1 MPPHKKP
8 GPVNKNR
15 TAVTVTVAEDINEKK
30 NMLNFNN
37 EILHVLKQVHPNIPI
52 TWGALDVMNTII
64 SKMMRRLVRK
74 SYRLNSLRRKKPNLS
89 VKDIDAAVMEA
100 FPPHMAKLALT
111 AARNALT
118 DHHVGQ
124 LSDKMDQTMS
134 IKDINDSVM
143 EAPTDDH
150 RASELSAIMDRKI
163 PRDNKPA
170 AVKKNR
176 TAAVEDVDD
185 EKKKNMFKFKN
196 EILRVLKQVHP
207 NIAITCGALEVTTTI
222 INNMMLKLVQKSFKR
237 NSLRRNKSKL
247 SINDIMSAVMELF
260 PPQMAKLA
268 RTAARKALTN
278 HRVTQLTHKIDRTMS
293 INDIND
299 AAVMEAPTDHRVKL
313 SVQYMRQF
321 IEKKAKFEIMK
332 LNCLCFLSIYF
343 YNVLRLPQPIA
354 EKLEKYYDLGDL
366 KLGSGADENTA
377 KVFGTSL
384 RSMKE
389 KPSDPKED
397 ERIKRKRRIKL
408 KQLQRNE
415 RVSDLRSWRL
425 SADA

>member
-1 MPPHKKP
+1 
-8 GPVNKNR
+8 
-15 TAVTVTVAEDINEKK
+15 
-30 NMLNFNN
+30 
-37 EILHVLKQVHPNIPI
+37 
-52 TWGALDVMNTII
+52 
-64 SKMMRRLVRK
+64 
-74 SYRLNSLRRKKPNLS
+74 
-89 VKDIDAAVMEA
+89 
-100 FPPHMAKLALT
+100 
-111 AARNALT
+111 
-118 DHHVGQ
+118 
-124 LSDKMDQTMS
+124 
-134 IKDINDSVM
+134 M

-185 EKKKNMFKFKN
+185 EKKNMFKFKN

-207 NIAITCGALEVTTTI
+207 NIAITRGALEVMTTI

-299 AAVMEAPTDHRVKL
+299 AAVMEAPTDHRV
-313 SVQYMRQF
+313 S
-321 IEKKAKFEIMK
+321 E
-332 LNCLCFLSIYF
+332 
-343 YNVLRLPQPIA
+343 
-354 EKLEKYYDLGDL
+354 
-366 KLGSGADENTA
+366 
-377 KVFGTSL
+377 
-384 RSMKE
+384 
-389 KPSDPKED
+389 
-397 ERIKRKRRIKL
+397 
-408 KQLQRNE
+408 
-415 RVSDLRSWRL
+415 L
-425 SADA
+425 SAIMDRTMSIK

>member
-299 AAVMEAPTDHRVKL
+299 AAVMEAPTDHRV
-313 SVQYMRQF
+313 
-321 IEKKAKFEIMK
+321 I
-332 LNCLCFLSIYF
+332 SIYF